1 MSWFSYIIF
10 ISTPGFKV
18 YLPFPVIGIEEV
30 PNLIFF
36 QSWWRNLKVIR
47 SSHKDILLPGV
58 CPQRLLAKVFA
69 PNFLKLFSSLILF
82 LLLHEVL
89 GPGPRPGVHH
99 VTPVPL
105 CVFGKF
111 FPPLNQK
118 NTGIAN
124 FSNSVLPKV
133 KATSER
139 VLILW
144 AVCESWTKG
153 IKGQIS
159 TSNYK
164 RWFHYSIYLLDFVL
178 QIQQPSKDRNTLGLW
193 KVAMILKL
201 MQNESL
207 ERILSPSVRIFTS
220 NQIFYTETLDNL
232 RCDADSV

>member
-69 PNFLKLFSSLILF
+69 PNFLKLFSCLILF
-82 LLLHEVL
+82 LLLHKVL
-89 GPGPRPGVHH
+89 GPGPCPGVHH

-105 CVFGKF
+105 CVFRKF

-144 AVCESWTKG
+144 AVCESWAKGTKG
-153 IKGQIS
+153 QVS
-159 TSNYK
+159 TSNCQH
-164 RWFHYSIYLLDFVL
+164 FI
-178 QIQQPSKDRNTLGLW
+178 IQFTCL
-193 KVAMILKL
+193 ILFCKY
-201 MQNESL
+201 N
-207 ERILSPSVRIFTS
+207 SPPK
-220 NQIFYTETLDNL
+220 TETLWVCGKL
-232 RCDADSV
+232 PWS